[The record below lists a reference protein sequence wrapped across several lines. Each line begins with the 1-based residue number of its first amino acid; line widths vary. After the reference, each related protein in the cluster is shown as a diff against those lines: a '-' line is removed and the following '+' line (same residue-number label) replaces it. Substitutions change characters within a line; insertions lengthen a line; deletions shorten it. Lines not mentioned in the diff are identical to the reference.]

1 MFISTHHLM
10 EWLNKQNANKKKS
23 KWNQKLHGKSIN
35 YIYALRIFDWKLGKF
50 QKRRKKIQNGKRDT
64 IEWKTVFW
72 ASISNMQF
80 DFFYRFKREMYVNIF
95 QLIILPQSIS
105 WFHSCAVWRR
115 QKKWRIRERIK
126 AIYTEKEW
134 KSLRLNQINRI
145 NWHKMIIWA
154 LILNYTRYFTKS
166 TESCPKQLL
175 RSHLIYWG
183 CVLVYIIFNR
193 NSIRS
198 SEMCEMS

>member
-1 MFISTHHLM
+1 MFFSCLSLHTILWNDWTNRM
-10 EWLNKQNANKKKS
+10 QIKKKS

-50 QKRRKKIQNGKRDT
+50 QNRRKKIQNGNRDT

-126 AIYTEKEW
+126 AIYTEKVSTNEP
-134 KSLRLNQINRI
+134 NQPN
-145 NWHKMIIWA
+145 
-154 LILNYTRYFTKS
+154 
-166 TESCPKQLL
+166 QLT
-175 RSHLIYWG
+175 
-183 CVLVYIIFNR
+183 
-193 NSIRS
+193 
-198 SEMCEMS
+198 